1 MINVDEHFS
10 KGSAGHEIASQ
21 ALSQINQARDAGLN
35 TEADRLEASL
45 EASIINL
52 RKSKGKDVSGF
63 NTVLKSIGGLAPQ
76 VQAVAKEKNEISSL
90 GSQIDST
97 ITLFES
103 SGGKLTEE
111 QSAAIAAAKE
121 QGNKAALSTYNDLF
135 GKQTAALIER
145 QLPMNSADQ
154 AKADA
159 AKKEKE
165 IKDIGLIDQSTQFV
179 NLLDKLE
186 KHKGFDNLF
195 GTNVSFTPTWM
206 AATDAADAKVLF
218 KQIDAKGFMEAI
230 KQMKGMGA
238 LSNAE
243 GEKASAAFLGLDTS
257 MSEEAAKEAIGEAK
271 RIIKKGI
278 DNSKKILEGEGVS
291 MNDSSTPVESRP
303 ENQVKAIND
312 FFKQNSTTK

>member
-1 MINVDEHFS
+1 MKPEDYFQPGSVPFIQAQEAISVINAA
-10 KGSAGHEIASQ
+10 KA
-21 ALSQINQARDAGLN
+21 AGLP
-35 TEADRLEASL
+35 EAEQYEKSFMSSL
-45 EASIINL
+45 DIVRRNN
-52 RKSKGKDVSGF
+52 DWSGF
-63 NTVLKSIGGLAPQ
+63 DANRQAISGLVPQ
-76 VQAVAKEKNEISSL
+76 IQSVAKEKTEISGL
-90 GSQIDST
+90 ANQIDAT
-97 ITLFES
+97 KTLFES
-103 SGGKLTEE
+103 SGGKLTEA
-111 QSAAIAAAKE
+111 QLAAIETAKA
-121 QGNKAALSTYNDLF
+121 QGNKATLNTYNDLL

-159 AKKEKE
+159 TKKEKE
-165 IKDIGLIDQSTQFV
+165 IKDFGVIDQSTQFV

-195 GTNVSFTPTWM
+195 GTNFSFTPTWM

-271 RIIKKGI
+271 RIIQKGI
-278 DNSKKILEGEGVS
+278 DNSKKILEGEGVI
-291 MNDSSTPVESRP
+291 MNDSSTPVESTP
-303 ENQVKAIND
+303 EDQVKAIND
-312 FFKQNSTTK
+312 FLKQNSTTK